1 MKTSL
6 LLACCLVAS
15 AAFAQSSLSSDPNYQ
30 KQCAKCHG
38 KNADGRHPFGGPSL
52 QTTQLSLDDVK
63 AVIENGKNKMPAFK
77 GKLTDDRIFALAAE
91 IKDLSKK

>member
-1 MKTSL
+1 MKTTL

-15 AAFAQSSLSSDPNYQ
+15 AAFGQSSLSSDPNYQ

-38 KNADGRHPFGGPSL
+38 KNADGKHFGGPAL
-52 QTTQLSLDDVK
+52 TTTQLSLDDVK
-63 AVIENGKNKMPAFK
+63 AVIENGRNKMPAFK